1 MDFEKAFTYISEDE
15 AWLKKLLV
23 GAILGAVPF
32 VNFAIF
38 GYQAQIARNV
48 AAGEK
53 RPLPDWGD
61 FGQFFMDGL
70 RLMGAFFVYSLP
82 MILLVFIAAGSM
94 IIFAGSANQGY
105 DAYGDPAS
113 PAFFLIFGLMFA
125 CLMPYMFLLYALW
138 PMFGI
143 QIAREGTIGSCFRL
157 SEMWR
162 LIRAQIVNYLLILAL
177 LFGLYMVMTF
187 IMLPA
192 YLLMFIPCL
201 GYIAYMVIYGGM
213 MMLVMLVI
221 GHLQGQFI
229 SEDNAQMET
238 ASDFT
243 PETW

>member
-23 GAILGAVPF
+23 GAILSVVPF

-38 GYQAQIARNV
+38 GYQVQIARNV

-53 RPLPDWGD
+53 RPLPDWSE

-82 MILLVFIAAGSM
+82 MMLLFFIAAGSM
-94 IIFAGSANQGY
+94 VIFAESASQGY

-113 PAFFLIFGLMFA
+113 PAFFIIFGVMFA
-125 CLMPYMFLLYALW
+125 CLMPYMFLLYAMY

-143 QIAREGTIGSCFRL
+143 QIAREGSFGSCFKF

-162 LIRAQIVNYLLILAL
+162 LIRAQLVNYLLILAL
-177 LFGLYMVMTF
+177 LFGLYMVTTF

-192 YLLMFIPCL
+192 YLLILIPCL
-201 GYIAYMVIYGGM
+201 GYIAYMAIYGGL
-213 MMLVMLVI
+213 MMLIMMVI

-229 SEDNAQMET
+229 SEDNAQMEI
-238 ASDFT
+238 ASDFA